1 MELSGSQ
8 VIKAP
13 RGEVW
18 DALNDPEILAASI
31 PGCQSLEKTSD
42 TEFNA
47 VVKAKVGPVKAT
59 FKGDVQLSEIS
70 APESY
75 LLSGEGKGGAAGFAK
90 GSARIVLNETP
101 EGTELSYDVTAKV
114 GGKLAQL
121 GARLVDGVSKKLSA
135 EFFDAFKNK
144 VEGVE
149 PEDEAQAE
157 SDGEPEG
164 DDAEG
169 EEKKGLIKRILG

>member
-1 MELSGSQ
+1 MELNGSQ
-8 VIKAP
+8 VINAS
-13 RGEVW
+13 REEVW
-18 DALNDPEILAASI
+18 NALNDPEVLAASI

-59 FKGDVQLSEIS
+59 FKGEVQLSDMV

-90 GSARIVLNETP
+90 GSARVALTEA
-101 EGTELSYDVTAKV
+101 EDGTELTYEVTAKV

-121 GARLVDGVSKKLSA
+121 GARLVDGVSKKLA
-135 EFFDAFKNK
+135 GEFFVAFKNK

-149 PEDEAQAE
+149 PEDDSASAPGSEEDA
-157 SDGEPEG
+157 DGEEK
-164 DDAEG
+164 
-169 EEKKGLIKRILG
+169 KKGLIKRILG